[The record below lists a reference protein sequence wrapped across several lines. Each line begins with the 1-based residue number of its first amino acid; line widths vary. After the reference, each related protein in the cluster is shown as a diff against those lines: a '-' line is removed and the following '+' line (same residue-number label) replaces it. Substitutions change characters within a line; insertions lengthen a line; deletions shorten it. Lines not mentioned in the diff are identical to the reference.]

1 MFTSGKFPVHQWKV
15 SLCGGAHLQIEISGS
30 ARAPGLATVLQ
41 TTPVWEEQRGR
52 PERRRAKSFTCRAG
66 KGKKK
71 RDRALP
77 SESARRI
84 ATSAAHE
91 FAKRVN
97 LPNVFAKLLEMH
109 FCPFCQFFKD
119 AKCFLSIV
127 GDALR
132 SIICVLVPFKPNPLL
147 NPWTASTRIAIR
159 PLRPFSLFEVGT
171 TPIRCS

>member
-1 MFTSGKFPVHQWKV
+1 VENLLCANRKFLVYRWKVYCLPVESFLCTSGKFSCAAGHTFRSRSPA
-15 SLCGGAHLQIEISGS
+15 G
-30 ARAPGLATVLQ
+30 APGLATVLQ
-41 TTPVWEEQRGR
+41 TTPVWEEQRER
-52 PERRRAKSFTCRAG
+52 PERRRARSFTCRAG

-119 AKCFLSIV
+119 AKCFLPNV
-127 GDALR
+127 GDAPVEIRVDKISL
-132 SIICVLVPFKPNPLL
+132 
-147 NPWTASTRIAIR
+147 ST
-159 PLRPFSLFEVGT
+159 
-171 TPIRCS
+171 

>member
-1 MFTSGKFPVHQWKV
+1 LCANKKFLVYRWKVYCLPVESFLCTSGKFPCAVGHTFR
-15 SLCGGAHLQIEISGS
+15 SRSPAG
-30 ARAPGLATVLQ
+30 APGLATVLQ

-84 ATSAAHE
+84 TTSAAHE

-97 LPNVFAKLLEMH
+97 LPNVFAKLLEMY

-119 AKCFLSIV
+119 AKCFWPTV
-127 GDALR
+127 GDALMQG
-132 SIICVLVPFKPNPLL
+132 LQNQ
-147 NPWTASTRIAIR
+147 N
-159 PLRPFSLFEVGT
+159 
-171 TPIRCS
+171 

>member
-1 MFTSGKFPVHQWKV
+1 MYTGGKFLVYQWKV
-15 SLCGGAHLQIEISGS
+15 SCAAVESFLCGGAHLQIEISGWS
-30 ARAPGLATVLQ
+30 TWSRDGPSNDAGLGGTTRAT
-41 TTPVWEEQRGR
+41 
-52 PERRRAKSFTCRAG
+52 RRRAKSFTCRAG

-119 AKCFLSIV
+119 AKCFLPTV
-127 GDALR
+127 GDALISWTIGR
-132 SIICVLVPFKPNPLL
+132 SRFYIGADVYH
-147 NPWTASTRIAIR
+147 T
-159 PLRPFSLFEVGT
+159 
-171 TPIRCS
+171 